1 MPFKAATRAS
11 TVSLVDAGTNVLV
24 GFVLALATQQ
34 LAFPLFG
41 IATTLIEDSLIAGV
55 FTAVSLARSF
65 LLRRLFER
73 FGTATAGGWR

>member
-1 MPFKAATRAS
+1 MTLRPAQTRCG
-11 TVSLVDAGTNVLV
+11 SLLEALTNVVV
-24 GFVLALATQQ
+24 GYGLALATQQ

-65 LLRRLFER
+65 LLRRVFER
-73 FGTATAGGWR
+73 FGTATAGGGR